1 MSTQPVVNAPRKALA
16 DEPTVTMYFPKR
28 VVLQRD
34 LTPAPAA
41 GEGGYV
47 TFERGVNEVPESLS
61 AHPWL
66 RDNGARKYARTAAE
80 AKALGDQKAAD
91 EKQKADA
98 AAYAVKRADDD
109 VKAAMAQ
116 ADAEVAS
123 LKASWDSRI
132 GELKAKADGLRAAAP
147 KAVVP
152 TPAPP
157 APVAPPK
164 PV

>member
-1 MSTQPVVNAPRKALA
+1 MSTQPVVAPRKALA
-16 DEPTVTMYFPKR
+16 DEPTVTMYFPKK

-34 LTPAPAA
+34 LNPAPAA

-61 AHPWL
+61 THPWL
-66 RDNGARKYARTAAE
+66 RDNGARKYTRTAAE
-80 AKALGDQKAAD
+80 AKALGDQKTAD
-91 EKQKADA
+91 EKQRADA

-123 LKASWDSRI
+123 LKATWDSRI
-132 GELKAKADGLRAAAP
+132 NELKAKADALRAEAPKPPAAP
-147 KAVVP
+147 AA
-152 TPAPP
+152 PAQPP
-157 APVAPPK
+157 SFN
-164 PV
+164 

>member
-1 MSTQPVVNAPRKALA
+1 MSTQPVVTQRPPL
-16 DEPTVTMYFPKR
+16 DGEPTVTMYFPKR

-34 LTPAPAA
+34 LTPAPAP
-41 GEGGYV
+41 GEGGFV
-47 TFERGVNEVPESLS
+47 TFERGVNEVPLSLS
-61 AHPWL
+61 KHQWL
-66 RDNGARKYARTAAE
+66 RDNGARPYTRTVAE
-80 AKALGDQKAAD
+80 QKQLADQKAAD

-123 LKASWDSRI
+123 LKASWDSKI
-132 GELKAKADGLRAAAP
+132 NELKAKADGLRKVAP
-147 KAVVP
+147 APAP
-152 TPAPP
+152 TPATP
-157 APVAPPK
+157 APPK